1 MKKFNYFVCAMVLM
15 LGFTSCIQDLDT
27 KPIDENSTTTFNQN
41 AVFSKCY
48 ATLALTGQKGPD
60 GDGDVDDL
68 DEGTSSFYRMM
79 WELNE
84 FPTDEGWWIWNDVG
98 LADIR
103 IMNWNGDN
111 ALVKGLYYRFNI
123 DIKYCNHFLAHADVT
138 TDEGQAQAAE
148 VRFIRALNYWYI
160 LDMFKVAPFCDVE
173 STEYPIFYNRTQLY
187 KWLESELRDLTEVLP
202 EQRRSIY
209 RMDCYAA
216 WLLLARTY
224 LNAKVYLDRPWDDA
238 EVKEA
243 LEKAYDAASHALE
256 GNYQL
261 LEDPSDHTGEGG
273 WYYSAYQKLFMGDN
287 NKNGAQNEA
296 LLLIYQDGVHCQCW
310 GGSRFLLNTFRDA
323 NMVPSGS
330 DDSWSCFRSSPE
342 LVHKFVNLETASA
355 IKAHEYQMPQVLHDD
370 RAIFCSYNKYV
381 ARVDTL
387 PDGSTEETYGEN
399 TWNLNG
405 AKAATFKDC
414 WAVLKFTGVKS
425 TARTPAES
433 VGSDPHFPDT
443 DIPLL
448 RLAEAYMIQA
458 EAALRLGRNGEALSI
473 VNDVIRARANAD
485 PLPNINLEKMCDEW
499 CREFFCEG
507 RRRSDLIRFDRFA
520 GPQADAASY
529 NWEGRYNQ
537 TSAAGYKSCDEKW
550 NWYPI
555 PNDDKASNPNFALV
569 EGGDGY

>member
-1 MKKFNYFVCAMVLM
+1 MNKFFKYFICAAAVT
-15 LGFTSCIQDLDT
+15 LGFTACVQDLNT
-27 KPIDENSTTTFNQN
+27 EPIDENSTTTFNQN

-60 GDGDVDDL
+60 GDCDIDDL

-123 DIKYCNHFLAHADVT
+123 DIKLCNHFLAHADQSKEET
-138 TDEGQAQAAE
+138 AAQMAE

-160 LDMFKVAPFCDVE
+160 LDMFKVAPFCIVE
-173 STEYPIFYNRTQLY
+173 STEYPEFVTRAQLY
-187 KWLESELRDLTEVLP
+187 EWLVGELQELTGLLP
-202 EQRRSIY
+202 EQRLSVY
-209 RMDCYAA
+209 RVDRYAA

-224 LNAKVYLDRPWDDA
+224 LNAQVYTGTPAW
-238 EVKEA
+238 KE
-243 LEKAYDAASHALE
+243 AYDAADEALK
-256 GNYQL
+256 GHYSL
-261 LEDPSDHTGEGG
+261 LQTPSDYTADGG
-273 WYYSAYQKLFMGDN
+273 YKYSAYQKLFMGDN
-287 NKNGAQNEA
+287 HANGAQNEA
-296 LLLIYQDGVHCQCW
+296 LLLIYQDGVYCQCW

-342 LVHKFVNLETASA
+342 FVAKFVNLDAASA
-355 IKAHEYQMPQVLHDD
+355 IKAHEYEMPAQLGDD
-370 RAIFCSYNKYV
+370 RAIMCSYNKYV
-381 ARVDTL
+381 ASVDTL
-387 PDGSTEETYGEN
+387 PDGTVETKYGEN

-425 TARTPAES
+425 TAKTPGES

-458 EAALRLGRNGEALSI
+458 EAALRLNRAPEALDI
-473 VNDVIRARANAD
+473 VNNVIRARANAA
-485 PLPNINLEKMCDEW
+485 PLNSINEAAMCDEW
-499 CREFFCEG
+499 SREFYCEG
-507 RRRSDLIRFDRFA
+507 RRRSDLIRFNRFA
-520 GPQADAASY
+520 GPQADAYSY
-529 NWEGRYNQ
+529 NWEGRFNQ
-537 TSAAGYKSCDEKW
+537 TSAAGYKSCPEKW

-555 PNDDKASNPNFALV
+555 PNDDKASNPNYALV

>member
-1 MKKFNYFVCAMVLM
+1 MNKFFKYFVCATVVT
-15 LGFTSCIQDLDT
+15 LGLTACVQDLDT
-27 KPIDENSTTTFNQN
+27 VPIDENSTTTFNQN

-60 GDGDVDDL
+60 GDCDIDDL

-103 IMNWNGDN
+103 VMNWNGDN

-123 DIKYCNHFLAHADVT
+123 DIKLCNHFLAHAD
-138 TDEGQAQAAE
+138 QAKEETAAQMAE

-160 LDMFKVAPFCDVE
+160 LDMFKVAPFSIEE
-173 STEYPIFYNRTQLY
+173 STDYPEFVTRAKLY
-187 KWLESELRDLTEVLP
+187 EWLVGELKELTELLP
-202 EQRRSIY
+202 EQRASIY
-209 RMDCYAA
+209 RVDRHAA

-224 LNAKVYLDRPWDDA
+224 LNAEVYTGTPAWEEAYKAAD
-238 EVKEA
+238 EA
-243 LEKAYDAASHALE
+243 LKGHYA
-256 GNYQL
+256 L
-261 LEDPSDHTGEGG
+261 LETPTDHTAQGG
-273 WYYSAYQKLFMGDN
+273 YKYSAYQKLFMGDN
-287 NKNGAQNEA
+287 HANGAQDEA
-296 LLLIYQDGVHCQCW
+296 LLLIYQDGVYCQCW

-342 LVHKFVNLETASA
+342 FVAKFVGLDAASA
-355 IKAHEYQMPQVLHDD
+355 IQAHEYEMPEILNDD
-370 RAIFCSYNKYV
+370 RAIMCSYNKYV
-381 ARVDTL
+381 ASVDTL
-387 PDGSTEETYGEN
+387 EDGSVDVKYGEN
-399 TWNLNG
+399 KWNLNG
-405 AKAATFKDC
+405 SKSATFKDC
-414 WAVLKFTGVKS
+414 WAVLKYTGVKS
-425 TARTPAES
+425 TAKTPAES

-448 RLAEAYMIQA
+448 RLAEAYMIKA
-458 EAALRLGRNGEALSI
+458 EAALRQNRPQEALSI
-473 VNDVIRARANAD
+473 VNDIIRARANAD
-485 PLPNINLEKMCDEW
+485 PLPSINEAVMCDEW
-499 CREFFCEG
+499 SREFYCEG
-507 RRRSDLIRFDRFA
+507 RRRSDLIRFNRFA

-529 NWEGRYNQ
+529 NWEGRFNQ
-537 TSAAGYKSCDEKW
+537 TSSAGYKSCPEKW

-555 PNDDKASNPNFALV
+555 PNDDKASNPNYAKV

>member
-1 MKKFNYFVCAMVLM
+1 MNKFFKYFICAAAVTF
-15 LGFTSCIQDLDT
+15 GFTACVQDLNT
-27 KPIDENSTTTFNQN
+27 EPIDENSTTTFNQN

-60 GDGDVDDL
+60 GDCDIDDL

-123 DIKYCNHFLAHADVT
+123 DIKLCNHFLAHADQSKEET
-138 TDEGQAQAAE
+138 AAQMAE

-160 LDMFKVAPFCDVE
+160 LDMFKVAPFSIEE
-173 STEYPIFYNRTQLY
+173 STNYPEFVTRPQLY
-187 KWLESELRDLTEVLP
+187 EWLVGELQELTELLP
-202 EQRRSIY
+202 EQRISLY
-209 RMDCYAA
+209 RVDRYAA

-224 LNAKVYLDRPWDDA
+224 LNAQVYTGTPAWEEA
-238 EVKEA
+238 YNAAKEA
-243 LEKAYDAASHALE
+243 QGGHYS
-256 GNYQL
+256 L
-261 LEDPSDHTGEGG
+261 LTTPSDHTAEGG
-273 WYYSAYQKLFMGDN
+273 YKYSAYQKLFMGDN
-287 NKNGAQNEA
+287 HSNGAQNEA
-296 LLLIYQDGVHCQCW
+296 LLLVYQDGVYCQCW
-310 GGSRFLLNTFRDA
+310 GGCRFVVSAVRDA
-323 NMVPSGS
+323 NMVPFGS

-342 LVHKFVNLETASA
+342 FVAKFTNLETASA
-355 IKAHEYQMPQVLHDD
+355 IKAHEYEMPALLGDD
-370 RAIFCSYNKYV
+370 RAILCSYNKYV
-381 ARVDTL
+381 TSTDTL
-387 PDGSTEETYGEN
+387 DDGTVKVNYGEN

-405 AKAATFKDC
+405 AKAASFKDC

-425 TARTPAES
+425 TANTPGES

-443 DIPLL
+443 DLPLL

-458 EAALRLGRNGEALSI
+458 EAALRLNRAPEALDI
-473 VNDVIRARANAD
+473 VNNVIRARANAA
-485 PLPNINLEKMCDEW
+485 PLTSINEAAMCDEW
-499 CREFFCEG
+499 SREFYCEG
-507 RRRSDLIRFDRFA
+507 RRRSDLIRFNRFA
-520 GPQADAASY
+520 GPQADAYSY
-529 NWEGRYNQ
+529 NWEGRFNQ
-537 TSAAGYKSCDEKW
+537 TSAAGYKSCPEKW

-555 PNDDKASNPNFALV
+555 PNDDKASNPNYALV